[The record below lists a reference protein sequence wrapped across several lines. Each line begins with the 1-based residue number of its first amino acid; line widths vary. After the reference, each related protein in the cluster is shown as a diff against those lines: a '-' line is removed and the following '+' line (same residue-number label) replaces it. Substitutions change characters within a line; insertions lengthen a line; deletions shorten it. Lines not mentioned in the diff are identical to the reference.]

1 MTPKKIQTEESRS
14 FFIDEAGDLTLFNKK
29 RQVMLGKKGVSHT
42 FMLGVALIP
51 EPDVLNQQLEAL
63 RQSLLADPYFAGI
76 PSFDPKENKTAVFFH
91 AKNDLPEVRREVF
104 KILQATEAKVF
115 VTIRRKADL
124 AEFSARSFEF
134 LSKKVTD
141 NEIYDDLVK
150 RTFKQLLH
158 KADENHLI
166 FARRGTSTRQHALEE
181 AIKKAKYNFNF
192 NRDEE
197 IDKPT
202 FVYTAEPSMH
212 GGLQLIDY
220 YLWAL
225 QRLYER
231 GEDRHFNLLTENYRR
246 IIDMDDKREK
256 PYGMYYTDSNPL
268 TRAKIK
274 PILS

>member
-29 RQVMLGKKGVSHT
+29 KQVMLGKNGVSHT

-51 EPDVLNQQLEAL
+51 EPDILHQKLEEL
-63 RQSLLADPYFAGI
+63 RQTLLADPYFAGV
-76 PSFDPKENKTAVFFH
+76 PSFQPSERKTALYFH
-91 AKNDLPEVRREVF
+91 AKDDLPEVRREVF
-104 KILQATEAKVF
+104 KVLQATEAKVF

-124 AEFSARSFEF
+124 VEFATKSFEF

-141 NEIYDDLVK
+141 NEVYDDLVK

-166 FARRGTSTRQHALEE
+166 FARRGTSTRQNALEA

-192 NRDEE
+192 HRDEE

-220 YLWAL
+220 YLWAM

-231 GEDRHFNLLTENYRR
+231 GEDRHYNLLAEKYRC

-256 PYGMYYTDSNPL
+256 PYGLYYTEQNPL
-268 TRAKIK
+268 TLTKIK